1 MNRYLFVPLLVLVL
15 SAMACALPGGLLPA
29 PVPTSTATLAPITA
43 VIEASQTPFQ
53 ALGSPTAPPLTTAV
67 VAPLTPDKL
76 RNGTYY
82 AAYYRKT
89 VTLKDGAY
97 SEGTGANYYSV
108 QMLDLVASGDL
119 NGDGIAD
126 AAILLA
132 ESGGGSGVFES
143 VVAVLNSGGVP
154 YPVGQAVLGD
164 RYKVNSMT
172 VSAGVITLNMLVQ
185 GPNEPMCCPTQ
196 PEVQTYRLVEGNLWL
211 KSVSSGSSSGVNRVI
226 QITSPGDA
234 SPVTGSFTL
243 AGTVTVAPF
252 ENTLAYRIYFPT
264 GEKFSE
270 STLMV
275 TSTAPG
281 SPGTFQLPIDLS
293 QAGVTGPILVQVL
306 DLSPADG
313 STLAMDSVELVLK

>member
-1 MNRYLFVPLLVLVL
+1 MNRNPFVPLLVLMLSVL
-15 SAMACALPGGLLPA
+15 ACTLPGGLLQP
-29 PVPTSTATLAPITA
+29 PVPTATATAAPT
-43 VIEASQTPFQ
+43 VMEASPTPFQ
-53 ALGSPTAPPLTTAV
+53 VLGSPTAAPLTTSV
-67 VAPLTPDKL
+67 ITPLTLDKL

-82 AAYYRKT
+82 APFYRRT
-89 VTLKDGAY
+89 VTLKDGAF
-97 SEGTGANYYSV
+97 SEGVSPNSYSV

-119 NGDGIAD
+119 NGDGVND
-126 AAILLA
+126 AAIILA

-143 VVAVLNSGGVP
+143 IVAVLNSGGLP

-164 RYKVNSMT
+164 RFKINS
-172 VSAGVITLNMLVQ
+172 VKIISGEISLDLLVQ

-196 PEVQTYRLVEGNLWL
+196 PEVQTYRLVEGTLWL
-211 KSVSSGSSSGVNRVI
+211 KKVSSHPATGAVREI
-226 QITSPGDA
+226 QITSPTYGA
-234 SPVTGSFTL
+234 QVTSSFTL
-243 AGTVTVAPF
+243 TGAETIAPF

-293 QAGVTGPILVQVL
+293 QAGVTGSVLVQIL
-306 DLSPADG
+306 DRSPADG
-313 STLAMDSVELVLK
+313 STLAMDSVELVIK